1 MGDAARHLLK
11 TFEALSETEQA
22 EVLAQ
27 LLRRAAELP
36 HLFPSDEE
44 LLSAADQVFQ
54 ELDHREARG
63 AISYSADPPDC
74 LRKANAAGIDPTA
87 L

>member
-11 TFEALSETEQA
+11 SFGALSEIDQR

-36 HLFPSDEE
+36 YPFPSDDE
-44 LLSAADQVFQ
+44 LLHAADQVFL
-54 ELDHREARG
+54 ELDRREAKG
-63 AISYSADPPDC
+63 
-74 LRKANAAGIDPTA
+74 
-87 L
+87 

>member
-11 TFEALSETEQA
+11 TFEALSETEQG

-36 HLFPSDEE
+36 HSLPSDEE
-44 LLSAADQVFQ
+44 LMHAADQVFQ
-54 ELDHREARG
+54 ELDRREAKG
-63 AISYSADPPDC
+63 
-74 LRKANAAGIDPTA
+74 
-87 L
+87 